1 MKENDSRPYHSIR
14 RKNQLGICKNGV
26 SMCREQGGLRLPLC
40 SAFRPARLCG
50 LCRGI
55 AKSKESDSSR
65 GQWSTQRLE
74 GKWEVSWNEV
84 TRSVPENALFQR
96 EVRPGHKAGLPG
108 GPPPSRVALGP
119 LRWLLLLRPNL
130 SVGMWRCQGSC
141 DFT

>member
-1 MKENDSRPYHSIR
+1 MIADLITQSEEKISLGFVKMAFRCAENRVARGCLCAQPS
-14 RKNQLGICKNGV
+14 
-26 SMCREQGGLRLPLC
+26 GLRAFVV
-40 SAFRPARLCG
+40 SAG
-50 LCRGI
+50 
-55 AKSKESDSSR
+55 ESPNPRSQTLLEAS
-65 GQWSTQRLE
+65 GAQRLE
-74 GKWEVSWNEV
+74 GKWEVSRSEV